1 MLRPSA
7 TEFLFSVETLGLF
20 FYLFYCRR
28 LSPRTLDCITQ
39 SGLVFNSYVTYLQLN
54 KLFLKMK
61 RLFITKCMYEQQSH
75 RTEKYM

>member
-7 TEFLFSVETLGLF
+7 TKSLFSVETLGLF

-54 KLFLKMK
+54 KLFLKKDEM
-61 RLFITKCMYEQQSH
+61 FVYN
-75 RTEKYM
+75 